1 MSFDFRESTALF
13 GGSFNPPHLGHT
25 QAIHGLLKSPGVKK
39 IMVLPSFGTPLKKV
53 SISFEQRM
61 EMAKLAFRGIAQV
74 EISDFEYQNQTQY
87 SWQLLEKLGPELK
100 NPAFVIGTDQFEK
113 LDQWSKFPAFLGL
126 CDWIILLRKPTSL
139 DSISPI
145 IKKYAGT
152 GMLIA
157 TDNRDE
163 FTLQGRRVKFVETE
177 AIEASSTQ
185 IREDFA
191 LKKGDAMKELIAA
204 DVRDY
209 ILRNKIYG

>member
-1 MSFDFRESTALF
+1 MNFDFRESTALF

-25 QAIHGLLKSPGVKK
+25 QAIHGLFKNPGVKK
-39 IMVLPSFGTPLKKV
+39 VLVIPSFGTPLKKV
-53 SISFEQRM
+53 SISFEKRM
-61 EMAKLAFRGIAQV
+61 AMAKLAFQGITHV
-74 EISDFEYQNQTQY
+74 EISDFENLNQTQY

-113 LDQWSKFPAFLGL
+113 LDQWSKFPTFLGL
-126 CDWIILLRKPTSL
+126 CDWIILLRKPTTL
-139 DSISPI
+139 DSISPAI
-145 IKKYAGT
+145 MKYAGT
-152 GMLIA
+152 GVLKA

-163 FTLQGRRVKFVETE
+163 FTLHGKRVKFVETE

-191 LKKGDAMKELIAA
+191 LKKSDAMKELIAA